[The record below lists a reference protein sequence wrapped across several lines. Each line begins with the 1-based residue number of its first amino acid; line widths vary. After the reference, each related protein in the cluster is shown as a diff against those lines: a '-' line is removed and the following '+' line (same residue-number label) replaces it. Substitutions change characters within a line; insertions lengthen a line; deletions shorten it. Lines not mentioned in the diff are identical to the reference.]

1 MGGERD
7 EEAGF
12 DIRFDAGLDRGAVRN
27 LNTDFVCQGLGRDKT
42 LSGKSSVPSSKM
54 PLLSRAIPVRASRPS
69 FRSTISFKLRPN
81 SPSMRA
87 ASSVPARKA
96 ERASLAEVRGNDL
109 TFVMM
114 LCCL

>member
-1 MGGERD
+1 VGGERD

-54 PLLSRAIPVRASRPS
+54 PPAQQGYFGQGVRILLPIDH
-69 FRSTISFKLRPN
+69 LLQ
-81 SPSMRA
+81 
-87 ASSVPARKA
+87 ASSQ
-96 ERASLAEVRGNDL
+96 L
-109 TFVMM
+109 TEHAD
-114 LCCL
+114 